1 MRYAPPFM
9 RPILL
14 VSASVLMLAA
24 CGREAAAPSNE
35 PAPAPP
41 VEAAEVAPAEPAG
54 PVFDV
59 AALGIPM
66 DEASIAD
73 GEAIAQTHCAICHG
87 LGQEGSL
94 RADAPPLRYVLSLYS
109 PENLAEDFRAG
120 IHVGH
125 EDMPGFVFG
134 DLGMDVLLAYLV
146 SIQETPVLEE

>member
-1 MRYAPPFM
+1 MRYALPFALASASL
-9 RPILL
+9 ILL
-14 VSASVLMLAA
+14 TA
-24 CGREAAAPSNE
+24 CGEPTPPVSEPEAETAAATAAD
-35 PAPAPP
+35 PAA
-41 VEAAEVAPAEPAG
+41 

-59 AALGIPM
+59 AALGIPT

-73 GEAIAQTHCAICHG
+73 GKAIAETHCAICHG
-87 LGQEGSL
+87 MGDAASL

-125 EDMPGFVFG
+125 EDMPDFVFG

-146 SIQETPVLEE
+146 SIQETPQLED

>member
-1 MRYAPPFM
+1 MRTSLSFA
-9 RPILL
+9 L
-14 VSASVLMLAA
+14 VAASLVMLAA
-24 CGREAAAPSNE
+24 CGQDAPV
-35 PAPAPP
+35 APAPEPPAP
-41 VEAAEVAPAEPAG
+41 VAQTPPAAPAR

-59 AALGIPM
+59 EALGIPM

-73 GEAIAQTHCAICHG
+73 GRKIAETHCAICHG
-87 LGQEGSL
+87 LGEDASL

-125 EDMPGFVFG
+125 EDMPDFVFG

-146 SIQETPVLEE
+146 SIQETPALQP

>member
-1 MRYAPPFM
+1 M
-9 RPILL
+9 RPSLPLRPVSLL
-14 VSASVLMLAA
+14 LAA
-24 CGREAAAPSNE
+24 SLMMIAGCERQ
-35 PAPAPP
+35 
-41 VEAAEVAPAEPAG
+41 AAEPPHVPSPGVGLEAPAEPSA

-59 AALGIPM
+59 EALGIPM

-73 GEAIAQTHCAICHG
+73 GKAIAQTHCAICHG
-87 LGQEGSL
+87 LGQDASL

-125 EDMPGFVFG
+125 EDMPDFVFG

-146 SIQETPVLEE
+146 SIQETPALEE

>member
-1 MRYAPPFM
+1 MRTTLPFLLAATS
-9 RPILL
+9 LL
-14 VSASVLMLAA
+14 VMAA
-24 CGREAAAPSNE
+24 CEQKPPGPPDVPAGTETLPAPD
-35 PAPAPP
+35 APAPP
-41 VEAAEVAPAEPAG
+41 L
-54 PVFDV
+54 FD
-59 AALGIPM
+59 AQALGIPM

-87 LGQEGSL
+87 MGQDASL

-125 EDMPGFVFG
+125 ETMPDFVFG

-146 SIQETPVLEE
+146 SIQETPEAQ